1 MDVLMVCYGI
11 IMNLLSFLLYGIDKW
26 SARHD
31 LRRIPEKVLL
41 GIAAIGGSLGAFAG
55 MRLFRHKTRK
65 AKFYLG
71 VPILL
76 FLQICVVVV
85 VMKFL

>member
-11 IMNLLSFLLYGIDKW
+11 IMNLLAFLLYGIDKW
-26 SARHD
+26 SARHN

-65 AKFYLG
+65 TKFYLG

-85 VMKFL
+85 VMTFL

>member
-1 MDVLMVCYGI
+1 MDVLIVCYGI
-11 IMNLLSFLLYGIDKW
+11 IMNLLAFLLYGIDKW

-85 VMKFL
+85 VMTFL

>member
-85 VMKFL
+85 VMTFL

>member
-1 MDVLMVCYGI
+1 MDVLIVCYGI
-11 IMNLLSFLLYGIDKW
+11 IMNLLAFLLYGIDKW

-41 GIAAIGGSLGAFAG
+41 GIAAIGGSLGAFAS
-55 MRLFRHKTRK
+55 MRLLRHKTRK

-71 VPILL
+71 VPTLL

-85 VMKFL
+85 VMTFL

>member
-1 MDVLMVCYGI
+1 MDVLIVCYGI
-11 IMNLLSFLLYGIDKW
+11 IMNLLAFLLYGIDKW
-26 SARHD
+26 SARHN

-41 GIAAIGGSLGAFAG
+41 GIAAIGGSLGAFAS
-55 MRLFRHKTRK
+55 MRLLRHKTRK

-71 VPILL
+71 VPTLL

-85 VMKFL
+85 VMTFL

>member
-11 IMNLLSFLLYGIDKW
+11 IMNLLSFLLYGIDKR
-26 SARHD
+26 SARYD

-55 MRLFRHKTRK
+55 MRFFRHKTRK

-85 VMKFL
+85 VMTFL

>member
-1 MDVLMVCYGI
+1 MDVLIVCYGI
-11 IMNLLSFLLYGIDKW
+11 IMNLLTFLLYGIDKR
-26 SARHD
+26 SARYD

-85 VMKFL
+85 AMTFL

>member
-1 MDVLMVCYGI
+1 MDVLIVCYGI
-11 IMNLLSFLLYGIDKW
+11 IMNLLAFLLYGIDKW
-26 SARHD
+26 SARHN

-65 AKFYLG
+65 TKFYLG

-85 VMKFL
+85 VMTFL